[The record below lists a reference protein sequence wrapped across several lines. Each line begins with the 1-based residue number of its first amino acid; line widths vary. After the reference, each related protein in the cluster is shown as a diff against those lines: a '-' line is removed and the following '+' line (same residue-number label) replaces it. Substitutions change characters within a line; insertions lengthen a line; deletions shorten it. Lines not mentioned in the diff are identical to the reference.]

1 LNLGDFKK
9 MSWKIIDTGPE
20 KAKVIMQKDQD
31 LLASIQDQKDPIL
44 HFYEW
49 NGASATYGYF
59 VDPADF
65 FCIEAVEKAG
75 LSLARR
81 PTGGGII
88 FHLWDF
94 AFSALVPSSH
104 ERFSENTM
112 ENYAF
117 INQAV
122 LQVVQ
127 DFLGV
132 QGELEL
138 TPTDAALLGKGCER
152 FCMAKPT
159 RYDVMW
165 HGKKIAG
172 AAQRKTKHG
181 FLHQG
186 SISLVMPSL
195 EFLRSVLRPELSVL
209 DAMATFTSP
218 LLGAGRIGEEKAV
231 FQAKEKIKEL
241 LKIHLCTK

>member
-1 LNLGDFKK
+1 
-9 MSWKIIDTGPE
+9 MSWRVIDTGCE
-20 KAKVIMQKDQD
+20 KAKAIM
-31 LLASIQDQKDPIL
+31 QKDPIL

-49 NGASATYGYF
+49 DGPSATYGYF
-59 VDPADF
+59 VEPADF
-65 FCIEAVEKAG
+65 FCMEAVKQAG

-94 AFSALVPSSH
+94 AFSALVPASH

-112 ENYAF
+112 ENYAL

-122 LQVVQ
+122 LQSVQ
-127 DFLGV
+127 EFLGGEV
-132 QGELEL
+132 ELEL
-138 TPTDAALLGKGCER
+138 TPTDAASLGRGCER

-165 HGKKIAG
+165 QGKKIAG

-186 SISLVMPSL
+186 SISLLMPSS

-218 LLGAGRIGEEKAV
+218 LLGGEIMEGEQTV
-231 FQAKEKIKEL
+231 FQAKETLKEL
-241 LKIHLCTK
+241 LKTCLCAK